1 MTRRIEMVRIFDG
14 AAQVS
19 DDLAV
24 EEPLEIQLETAA
36 GERRSLSITMRTP
49 GDDEA
54 LAAGFLFSEGILDS
68 PAQIESITPCGK
80 PVPPSNSRNV
90 VLVKVR
96 EGVEVDFARLQRNFY
111 TTSSCGVC
119 GKSSIEALR
128 VQGVAPSDEPDFV
141 VDSDVLFG
149 IAGTLL
155 ESQTAFHAT
164 GGLHASAI
172 FNLHGK
178 LIELAEDV
186 GRHNALDKVIG
197 RCFLSGRTPLLQT
210 ILLVSGRA
218 SFELVQKAAV
228 ARIAVIVAVGAPSSL
243 AVELAAEMNMTLV
256 GFLRDARFNLYT
268 GVQRIKLLSEPVSGA
283 QSTRS

>member
-1 MTRRIEMVRIFDG
+1 MVRIFEG
-14 AAQVS
+14 AETVS

-49 GDDEA
+49 GDDAA
-54 LAAGFLFSEGILDS
+54 LAAGFLLSEGILES
-68 PAQIESITPCGK
+68 AAQIESITSCGK

-90 VLVKVR
+90 VLVNLR

-128 VQGVAPSDEPDFV
+128 VQGVTPNDEPDFV
-141 VDSDVLFG
+141 LDSEVLFG

-164 GGLHASAI
+164 GGLHASAL
-172 FNLHGK
+172 FDLHGN
-178 LIELAEDV
+178 LLDLAEDV

-197 RCFLSGRTPLLQT
+197 RCFLEGRTPLRQT

-228 ARIAVIVAVGAPSSL
+228 AQIAVIVAVGAPSSL
-243 AVELAAEMNMTLV
+243 AVELAAEMNMTMV
-256 GFLRDARFNLYT
+256 GFLRDARFNIYT
-268 GVQRIKLLSEPVSGA
+268 GTQRINVPAESVSVTR
-283 QSTRS
+283 STRS

>member
-1 MTRRIEMVRIFDG
+1 MTRRIEIVRIFGG
-14 AAQVS
+14 AERVS

-24 EEPLEIQLETAA
+24 EEPLEIQLETEA

-54 LAAGFLFSEGILDS
+54 LAAGFLFGEGILES
-68 PAQIESITPCGK
+68 PAQIESIKPCGK

-90 VLVKVR
+90 VLVKLK

-128 VQGVAPSDEPDFV
+128 VQGVAPSDESDFAL
-141 VDSDVLFG
+141 DSEVLIG

-155 ESQTAFHAT
+155 EAQTAFHAT
-164 GGLHASAI
+164 GGLHASAL
-172 FNLHGK
+172 FDLQGK

-197 RCFLSGRTPLLQT
+197 RSFLRGRTPLRQT

-256 GFLRDARFNLYT
+256 GFLRDARFNVYT
-268 GVQRIKLLSEPVSGA
+268 GVQRINLPSKSVSRNR
-283 QSTRS
+283 STRS